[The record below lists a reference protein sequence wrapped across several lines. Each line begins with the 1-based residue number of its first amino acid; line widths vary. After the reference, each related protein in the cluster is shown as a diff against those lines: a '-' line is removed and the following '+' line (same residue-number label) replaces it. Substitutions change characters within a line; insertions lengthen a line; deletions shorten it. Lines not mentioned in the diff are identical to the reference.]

1 MSPVLP
7 LALHLALAAEGVPVG
22 AERVAGLAGI
32 LAAFWEAGA
41 GRRIELEPEGELHA
55 PYRVVVW

>member
-7 LALHLALAAEGVPVG
+7 LALHLALAAEVVPVG
-22 AERVAGLAGI
+22 VERAAELAGI
-32 LAAFWEAGA
+32 LAAFWEVGV
-41 GRRIELEPEGELHA
+41 GQGIELDLEGELHA